1 MPGSGKSTLGRLLA
15 KRLEKQFYDTD
26 AELERR
32 LGVTIPVIFEL
43 EGEPGFRDR
52 ESTIIDE
59 FVGYA
64 NVILATGGGAVLR
77 PPNRVALA
85 ERTVLYLHATPE
97 TLVGNGRVAAC
108 KLPLLQA
115 ADPQARLRSLA
126 ARRPDHRKSPD
137 FVVESDSEQ
146 VIKFQR
152 LEQLRSRRVMRTPS
166 RQAERS
172 YPIHI
177 GARLNAWRS
186 TRDPPARDHRQQST
200 VAPITCR
207 QTRRAQE

>member
-1 MPGSGKSTLGRLLA
+1 MHLHRGNLFLVGMPGSGKSTLGRLLA

-77 PPNRVALA
+77 PPNRISLKQNG
-85 ERTVLYLHATPE
+85 TVLYLHATPD
-97 TLVGNGRVAAC
+97 TLWERTRRS
-108 KLPLLQA
+108 KHRPLLQA
-115 ADPQARLRSLA
+115 ADPQARLKELYVFRDPIYREVA
-126 ARRPDHRKSPD
+126 D

-146 VIKFQR
+146 VIKLAQR
-152 LEQLRSRRVMRTPS
+152 LEQQLRS
-166 RQAERS
+166 A
-172 YPIHI
+172 
-177 GARLNAWRS
+177 ARA
-186 TRDPPARDHRQQST
+186 
-200 VAPITCR
+200 
-207 QTRRAQE
+207 